1 MYVELQD
8 GLAMCD
14 LPLETQVVQLMA
26 AVERIQHELIDL
38 RMAQRKALL
47 EELAGLE
54 RPLVEQGV
62 IAQRTRPRLGH
73 DNG

>member
-1 MYVELQD
+1 
-8 GLAMCD
+8 MCD
-14 LPLETQVVQLMA
+14 LPLETQVVELQA

-62 IAQRTRPRLGH
+62 IAQRTRPRRDYEAG
-73 DNG
+73 